1 MTTQPW
7 SLHCIAALGALV
19 CIDAVSAAADTGQLI
34 YSTEGNRLRRYDLDT
49 IGSGALA
56 EDILVERASGSEQGG
71 GEGVAGVKRDIN
83 GEICAFPDGSGR
95 FVAGED
101 TNQSHPKEG
110 VGVFA
115 ADGTQIG
122 KLTATYNT
130 AQAEYFGCAFDAN
143 GRLFTSDVGTQ
154 GFSSP
159 NGQLVMWF
167 PPYDRFPGLPGAY
180 PNTDAI
186 SNNFCV
192 LASDIGTAGAV
203 AVDSQG
209 RVYVAGASSLKIFR
223 FSPPF
228 PTGLGPGEGCTLSDA
243 NGSPRAN
250 AVTRETFATNPFG
263 TLFTFSGLAFAP
275 NGNLYAASVATGEI
289 AEIGMNGQFVRM
301 VLDPPGSFPPPYPI
315 PTGTPQGLA
324 VDADGSIYYAD
335 INLVGV
341 FPTTLGPGPNGSVR
355 RIRFDSNG
363 DPLAPELVRQG
374 LAFPDGVSI
383 FPGNLEKTQ
392 WRTYAGSPARTF
404 FNPNETILKPS
415 NLNRLRER
423 WRFQTGAIVTGSPS
437 VAAVFVPGEGVIQVV
452 YFQAWDRNV
461 YAVRLSDGSELW
473 RFTTDDHPGASF
485 PQSGSLDVTRIGN
498 RDNVFVGSGEIV
510 YALDAVTGAELW
522 RFAAGTGC
530 VDAQA
535 NPPGRCSHT
544 DERNQV
550 ESSPIVVGGDT
561 LVFGMDVDDSILGKG
576 GFYGVDALSGSLRWY
591 FDVTTGATCTPDPSD
606 NVRKF
611 DGYHGEAE
619 LGLPAGFFASRAG
632 CDFDRTPNN
641 CGNVWSSAA
650 VDEGRGLLYIG
661 TSNCDTATSQP
672 SPLPL
677 PPMPPFDEA
686 IVALDF
692 DGFPAW
698 RWRPREID
706 NLDLAFGAAPNL
718 FSIERSGEPVEV
730 VGIGG
735 KDGSYYVLD
744 RDGVNESN
752 GVAWDDFAPGG
763 ASPPDFPYWTR
774 NVVPGGDIGGIIATA
789 SVDEARRR
797 VYFST
802 APGTA
807 AQNSPPFG
815 ATSQPQRPTV
825 HALDMDSGAIVWQN
839 DEQTSADASFAPTSG
854 ISGAIFIGSVLP
866 SISRVYRTDDDSGAP
881 LLTYPIAGG
890 VAVASGAVVID
901 GTVMFGIGVGQRA
914 SDRSAFQDIVSRLPN
929 PLIALCVPGEPG
941 CTVPACD
948 DALDNDGDGSTD
960 HPADAGCLFLRARSE
975 VRGDL
980 DFDNDVDDAD
990 QQAFFRTMGKLR
1002 GAKGFRDEADFDRD
1016 GTITFVD
1023 YQAWLAARR
1032 AYVPPATACGL
1043 LGIEPLLALALLHA
1057 ARRMREPRRPQPEAN

>member
-1 MTTQPW
+1 MKAKLW
-7 SLHCIAALGALV
+7 SLHGIAALGAMA
-19 CIDAVSAAADTGQLI
+19 CFHAPPAAADSGQLV
-34 YSTEGNRLRRYDLDT
+34 YSTEGNRLRRYDVDT

-71 GEGVAGVKRDIN
+71 GPGVAGVKRDIN
-83 GEICAFPDGSGR
+83 GETCLFPDGSGR

-101 TNQSHPKEG
+101 THQSHPKEG
-110 VGVFA
+110 VGIWA

-122 KLTATYNT
+122 KLTSTYNT
-130 AQAEYFGCAFDAN
+130 AQAEYFGCEFDGD
-143 GRLFTSDVGTQ
+143 GRLFTTDVGTQ
-154 GFSSP
+154 GFSNP

-167 PPYDRFPGLPGAY
+167 PPYDRFPGPPGAY

-192 LASDIGTAGAV
+192 IASDIGTAGAIE
-203 AVDSQG
+203 VDSQG
-209 RVYVAGASSLKIFR
+209 RVYVSGASSLKIFR

-228 PTGLGPGEGCTLSDA
+228 PTGLGPGQGCTAIDA
-243 NGSPRAN
+243 NGSPKAN
-250 AVTRETFATNPFG
+250 VVNRDIFATNPSG
-263 TLFTFSGLAFAP
+263 SVFTFTGLAFAP

-289 AEIGMNGQFVRM
+289 GEINKDNGQFVRM
-301 VLDPPGSFPPPYPI
+301 ILDPGLGFPPAYPI
-315 PTGTPQGLA
+315 STGTPQGLA
-324 VDADGSIYYAD
+324 VDADGSVYYAD

-341 FPTTLGPGPNGSVR
+341 FPALGPGPNGSVR
-355 RIRFDSNG
+355 RIRFDGNG
-363 DPLAPELVRQG
+363 DPLPPELIRDG

-404 FNPNETILKPS
+404 FNPNETILNPS
-415 NLNRLRER
+415 NVSRLRER
-423 WRFQTGAIVTGSPS
+423 WRFQTGAIVTDSPT

-452 YFQAWDRNV
+452 YFQAWDLNI

-473 RFTTDDHPGASF
+473 RFTSDDHPGASF

-498 RDNVFVGSGEIV
+498 RDRVFVGSGEIV

-530 VDAQA
+530 VDAQGS
-535 NPPGRCSHT
+535 PPGRCAHT

-576 GFYGVDALSGSLRWY
+576 GFYGLDAKTGSLRWY
-591 FDVTTGATCTPDPSD
+591 FDVTTGQTCTPDATD

-611 DGYHGEAE
+611 DGYHSESE
-619 LGLPAGFFASRAG
+619 LGLPAGFLASRAG
-632 CDFDRTPNN
+632 CGFDRAPNN
-641 CGNVWSSAA
+641 CGNVWSSAS
-650 VDEGRGLLYIG
+650 VDAGRGLLYFA

-677 PPMPPFDEA
+677 PPMPPYDEA

-692 DGFPAW
+692 DGFPVW

-718 FSIERSGEPVEV
+718 FSIVRNGLPVEV
-730 VGIGG
+730 LGVGC

-744 RDGVNESN
+744 RDGMNESN
-752 GVAWDDFAPGG
+752 GVAWDDFTPAG
-763 ASPPDFPYWTR
+763 ASPPDLPYWTR

-797 VYFST
+797 VFFST

-807 AQNSPPFG
+807 ALNSPPYG
-815 ATSQPQRPTV
+815 ARQPQRPTV
-825 HALDMDSGAIVWQN
+825 HALDMDTGAIVWQN
-839 DEQTSADASFAPTSG
+839 DEQTTSDASFAPTSG
-854 ISGAIFIGSVLP
+854 IPGVAFIGSVLP
-866 SISRVYRTDDDSGAP
+866 SIARAYQTNDDSGTQ
-881 LLTYPIAGG
+881 LLSFAAGG

-901 GTVMFGIGVGQRA
+901 GTLLFGVGVGQRA

-948 DALDNDGDGSTD
+948 DALDNDGDSSID
-960 HPADAGCLFLRARSE
+960 FPADSGCLFLRARSE

-980 DFDNDVDDAD
+980 DFDNDVDADD
-990 QQAFFRTMGKLR
+990 QQVFFRTMGKQR
-1002 GAKGFRDEADFDRD
+1002 GAAGFVDEADFDRD
-1016 GTITFVD
+1016 GTISFVD
-1023 YQAWLAARR
+1023 YQTWLAARR
-1032 AYVPPATACGL
+1032 AYVPPAGSCGL
-1043 LGIEPLLALALLHA
+1043 LGIEPVLVLALLRRA
-1057 ARRMREPRRPQPEAN
+1057 TRARRIRRAELTRT

>member
-1 MTTQPW
+1 MKAKLW
-7 SLHCIAALGALV
+7 SLHGIAALGATAFFHALP
-19 CIDAVSAAADTGQLI
+19 AAADTGQLV
-34 YSTEGNRLRRYDLDT
+34 YSTEGNRLRRYDVDT

-83 GEICAFPDGSGR
+83 GEICPFPDGSGR

-115 ADGTQIG
+115 ADGTPLG

-130 AQAEYFGCAFDAN
+130 VQAEYFGCEFDAD
-143 GRLFTSDVGTQ
+143 GRLFTTDVGTQ
-154 GFSSP
+154 GFSNP

-167 PPYDRFPGLPGAY
+167 PPYDRFPGPPGAY

-186 SNNFCV
+186 SSNFCV
-192 LASDIGTAGAV
+192 IASDIGTAGAIE
-203 AVDSQG
+203 VDSQG

-228 PTGLGPGEGCTLSDA
+228 PTGLGPGEGCTAVDA
-243 NGSPRAN
+243 NGSPKAN
-250 AVTRETFATNPFG
+250 VVNRDTFATNPPG
-263 TLFTFSGLAFAP
+263 TLFTFTGLAFAA

-289 AEIGMNGQFVRM
+289 AEIGTNGQFVRM
-301 VLDPPGSFPPPYPI
+301 ILDPGGSLPPIYPI
-315 PTGTPQGLA
+315 ATGTPQGLA
-324 VDADGSIYYAD
+324 IDADGSVYYAD

-341 FPTTLGPGPNGSVR
+341 FPSLGPGPNGSVR

-363 DPLAPELVRQG
+363 DPLPPELIRDG

-404 FNPNETILKPS
+404 FNPNETILNATNVS
-415 NLNRLRER
+415 RLRER
-423 WRFQTGAIVTGSPS
+423 WRFQTGAIVTGSPT

-473 RFTTDDHPGASF
+473 RFTTEDQPGASF
-485 PQSGSLDVTRIGN
+485 PQSGSIDVTRIGN
-498 RDNVFVGSGEIV
+498 RDRVFVGSGEIV

-530 VDAQA
+530 VDAQG

-561 LVFGMDVDDSILGKG
+561 VVFGMDVDDSILGKG
-576 GFYGVDALSGSLRWY
+576 GFYGVDATTGSLRWY
-591 FDVTTGATCTPDPSD
+591 FDVTTGQTCTPDPGD
-606 NVRKF
+606 DVRQF
-611 DGYHGEAE
+611 DGYHGESE
-619 LGLPAGFFASRAG
+619 LGLSAGFFASRPG
-632 CDFDRTPNN
+632 CDFDRAPNN

-650 VDEGRGLLYIG
+650 VDEGRGLLYFA
-661 TSNCDTATSQP
+661 TSNCDTATSEP

-677 PPMPPFDEA
+677 PPMPAYDEA

-692 DGFPAW
+692 DGLPAW

-718 FSIERSGEPVEV
+718 FSIVRGGEPVEV
-730 VGIGG
+730 LGVGC

-763 ASPPDFPYWTR
+763 ASPPELPYWTR

-789 SVDEARRR
+789 SVDEAQRR
-797 VYFST
+797 VFFST

-807 AQNSPPFG
+807 ALNSPPFN

-825 HALDMDSGAIVWQN
+825 HALDMDTGAIVWQN
-839 DEQTSADASFAPTSG
+839 DEQTASDASFAPTSG
-854 ISGAIFIGSVLP
+854 IPGVIFIGSVLP
-866 SISRVYRTDDDSGAP
+866 SIARAYQTNDDSGTQ
-881 LLTYPIAGG
+881 LFSYPAGG
-890 VAVASGAVVID
+890 VAIASGAVVID
-901 GTVMFGIGVGQRA
+901 GSVLFGVGIGQRA

-929 PLIALCVPGEPG
+929 PLFALCVPGEPG

-948 DALDNDGDGSTD
+948 DALDNDGDGSID
-960 HPADAGCLFLRARSE
+960 HPADSGCLFLRARSE

-980 DFDNDVDDAD
+980 DFDNDVDADD
-990 QQAFFRTMGKLR
+990 QQVFFGTMGKAR
-1002 GAKGFRDEADFDRD
+1002 GATGFLDEADFDRD

-1023 YQAWLAARR
+1023 YQSWLAAQR
-1032 AYVPPATACGL
+1032 AYVPPMGSCGL
-1043 LGIEPLLALALLHA
+1043 LGIEPLLALALL
-1057 ARRMREPRRPQPEAN
+1057 RRATRAQRVRRADLTRT